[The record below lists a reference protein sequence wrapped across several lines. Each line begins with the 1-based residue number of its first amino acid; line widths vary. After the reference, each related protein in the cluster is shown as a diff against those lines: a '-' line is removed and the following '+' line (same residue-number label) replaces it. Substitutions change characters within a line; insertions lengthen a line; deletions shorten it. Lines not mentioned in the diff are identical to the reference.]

1 MSNTVY
7 DYQLQAIDGSEMD
20 LSQYKG
26 KKILF
31 VNTAS
36 QCGLT
41 PQYSQLQDLHEA
53 FKNKVQ
59 IIGLPCNDFGA
70 QEPESE
76 DKISY
81 FCEVNYHIT
90 FPLTKK
96 IKVLGDDKH
105 PLYKYFTEKELNGLE
120 DSEVKWNFQKYLV
133 NEQGELVKVFS
144 PMVEPMSEELI
155 SELEK

>member
-7 DYQLQAIDGSEMD
+7 DYKLQAIDGSDLD

-53 FKNKVQ
+53 FKSKVQ

-70 QEPESE
+70 QEPETE

-105 PLYKYFTEKELNGLE
+105 PLYKYLTEKELNGLE